1 MLKLH
6 GPTAAYIL
14 PDMKRFMGFVKK
26 EFLHIF
32 RDYRTLIILFGI
44 PAAQIML
51 FGYVVSTDI
60 KNAGVA
66 FLDQSKDEITRQLT
80 DKICSSGFF
89 TKTADLASFDDI
101 DRIFKKGRTKA
112 VVVFENDF
120 GRQLTGSGK
129 GEISI
134 IADGSEPNVATLVTN
149 YMTAIITDFNR
160 EMAGQAAGN
169 ALLVAPE
176 VRMYY
181 NPGLKS
187 HYMFVPGVITLIMI
201 LICALMTSVTITR
214 EKEFGT
220 MEVLLVSPLRPVQII
235 LGKVMPYFLLS
246 FIDVIVIL
254 LLSWFVFDLPV
265 KGSLALL
272 LGESMLYILM
282 SLSLGIL
289 ISTVS
294 STMQQAIFI
303 SLVGMMLPT
312 ILLSGFIFPI
322 ENMAK
327 IYGWVSSVFP
337 PRYFIVIIKNIMIKG
352 TGFLYVWKE
361 TLILTGFTVLF
372 IALSVRN
379 FKIRLQ

>member
-1 MLKLH
+1 
-6 GPTAAYIL
+6 
-14 PDMKRFMGFVKK
+14 MKRFLGFVRK

-32 RDYRTLIILFGI
+32 RDFRTLIILFGI
-44 PAAQIML
+44 PAAQILL
-51 FGYVVSTDI
+51 FGYVVSTDVR
-60 KNAGVA
+60 NAGVA
-66 FLDQSKDEITRQLT
+66 FLDLSNDETTIKIS

-89 TKTADLASFDDI
+89 KRTDNLLNYNDI
-101 DRIFKKGRTKA
+101 DRVLKKGKTKA
-112 VVVFENDF
+112 VIVFEKNF
-120 GRQLTGSGK
+120 GRDLLSEGK
-129 GEISI
+129 AGILI
-134 IADGSEPNVATLVTN
+134 IADGSEPNTATLVTN
-149 YMTAIITDFNR
+149 YLTAIITDFNR
-160 EMAGQAAGN
+160 ELAGSTDGIST
-169 ALLVAPE
+169 LVQPE
-176 VRMYY
+176 VKMFY
-181 NPGLKS
+181 NPGLKG

-220 MEVLLVSPLRPVQII
+220 MEVLLVSPLKPVQII
-235 LGKVMPYFLLS
+235 LGKVMPYFFLS

-254 LLSWFVFDLPV
+254 LLSWLVFDLPV
-265 KGSLALL
+265 KGSLVLL
-272 LGESMLYILM
+272 LAESMLYIMM

-294 STMQQAIFI
+294 DTMQKAIFI

-322 ENMAK
+322 ENMPK
-327 IYGWVSSVFP
+327 VYGWLSSILP

-361 TLILTGFTVLF
+361 TLILIVFTAAF
-372 IALSVRN
+372 IGLSIRN